1 MKTVIA
7 VSLLIVLPVIASAQS
22 PRTAAV
28 ARTAWG
34 DPDLQGVWDYGTI
47 TPMERP
53 DEFAGKEVLTIE
65 EAAELEA
72 AAVRNFANADR
83 PPREGSVGGYNLFWR
98 DYRSNVVAG
107 RRTSLVVD
115 PPDGKIPPRQPKAVE
130 QIGHVAQD
138 LPAQRPI
145 RYRSGGAGTDGPEDR
160 GLSERCI
167 MGNNAGPPY
176 LPDVYNNN
184 IQVFQTA
191 DYVVIFSEMIND
203 ARIIPLDGRP
213 HLPSGIRQWM
223 GDSRGH
229 WDGDTLIVETTN
241 FTDKMSYA
249 PNIRTAYGTGET
261 LHLIERFSRGDDETL
276 LYEYTVNDP
285 VTFTRPFTVA
295 LPMLKLEGQIYEY
308 ACHEGNYG
316 LYNQLAGARVQER
329 AAEDAARTGAR

>member
-130 QIGHVAQD
+130 QIGHVAKD

-184 IQVFQTA
+184 IQLFQTA

-203 ARIIPLDGRP
+203 VRIIPLDGRS
-213 HLPSGIRQWM
+213 HLPRGIRQWM
-223 GDSRGH
+223 GDSRGR

-241 FTDKMSYA
+241 FTDKVAYI
-249 PNIRTAYGTGET
+249 PNIHTAYGTGET
-261 LHLIERFSRGDDETL
+261 LHLIERFRRGDFDTL
-276 LYEYTVNDP
+276 LYEYTVDDP
-285 VTFTRPFTVA
+285 VTFTRPFTVE
-295 LPMLKLEGQIYEY
+295 LPMLKNPKPVYEY

-316 LYNQLAGARVQER
+316 LYNQLAGARVQEK
-329 AAEDAARTGAR
+329 AAEEAARTDSR

>member
-98 DYRSNVVAG
+98 DYRSNVVVG

-130 QIGHVAQD
+130 QIGHVAKD

-167 MGNNAGPPY
+167 LGNNAGPPY

-184 IQVFQTA
+184 IQVFQTPDHVA
-191 DYVVIFSEMIND
+191 IFSEMIND

-213 HLPSGIRQWM
+213 HLPRDIRQWM

-229 WDGDTLIVETTN
+229 WDGDTLIVETIN
-241 FTDKMSYA
+241 FTDKVAYI
-249 PNIRTAYGTGET
+249 PNIHTGYGTGET
-261 LHLIERFSRGDDETL
+261 LHLIERFRRGDDETL
-276 LYEYTVNDP
+276 LYEYTVDDP
-285 VTFTRPFTVA
+285 VTFTRPFTVE
-295 LPMLKLEGQIYEY
+295 LPMLKNPKPVYEY

-316 LYNQLAGARVQER
+316 LYNQLAGARVQEK
-329 AAEDAARTGAR
+329 AAEEAARADSR